1 MFGLRAARE
10 AAWTNAEMLWHAD
23 EIPGLGDRF
32 LDGLD
37 DAATLAGRGLLAPV
51 GV

>member
-1 MFGLRAARE
+1 MFGLRASRE

-23 EIPGLGDRF
+23 AIPGLGARF

-51 GV
+51 GI